1 MPKKN
6 YLKPAANKAEASNA
20 ALIRLIWGAK
30 AQRGLTDDDLGRLMG
45 GRSRAYVA
53 AHKKNPGSFRVEDL
67 RLLCSGLGIT
77 LDELRAAIDF

>member
-1 MPKKN
+1 MPKLN
-6 YLKPAANKAEASNA
+6 YLKTAANKAEASNA

-45 GRSRAYVA
+45 GRNRAYVA

-77 LDELRAAIDF
+77 PDELRAAIDF

>member
-1 MPKKN
+1 MPNIN
-6 YLKPAANKAEASNA
+6 YQKTAANKAEASNA

-30 AQRGLTDDDLGRLMG
+30 AQRGLSDDDLGRLMG

-53 AHKKNPGSFRVEDL
+53 AHKKNPSSFRIEDL

-77 LDELRAAIDF
+77 PDELRAAIDF